1 MTNLPKIKRTVD
13 EHRLLGMIDMYLA
26 GKLPRD
32 QQVELDQ
39 WYASFE
45 NERELFDE
53 NSFAM
58 RKLVAQ
64 KLSELKSKLSNVEL
78 AAIEHSR

>member
-1 MTNLPKIKRTVD
+1 MDERRLP
-13 EHRLLGMIDMYLA
+13 GMIDLYLA

-32 QQVELDQ
+32 QQDELDQ

-45 NERELFDE
+45 SGKELFEE

-64 KLSELKSKLSNVEL
+64 KLSELKNKLSKAEL